1 MPKALSA
8 FLLLALLL
16 TQAQPAP
23 ALDPH
28 KQLTQYQLAQWS
40 VDDGL
45 VQNSVRSIVQTPQG
59 YLLLGTYEGMTLF
72 DGVRFQPFAPS
83 TDARLEKNTNF
94 IVKDRQDNLWV
105 GGRDTGLHRFSP
117 PASSRS
123 GQFNAPAANYRHQAW
138 AVDDGLPSRHITALH
153 VDAMGEVWIG
163 TFAGLARIEDGQ
175 PRRINHQAL
184 DGQPITSI
192 HSFEGRLFV
201 ATAGAG
207 LFLRSDQQDWQPVHG
222 PDGRLTVNA
231 LEAHQGELLV
241 GTNTGVL
248 RFQVDGQWLGEIAE
262 PGTFE
267 GETVSTMLSTGS
279 QLFIGTYG
287 RGLIRHSANG
297 FDRLSTDRGLNNAY
311 IQSLLLDSQGVLWI
325 GSSGGLHRLVDA
337 PFSGLSTPEGLSHGF
352 VRSVIEDAQGGLW
365 VGVDGAEG
373 EDGINRISADGRIDH
388 FGAAEGVPGNAVR
401 AMALDADA
409 RLWIAAYRAGLA
421 FFDTDTQRFISPEWV
436 SELPSLRNR
445 ALLFDRH
452 RNLWIATDDRG
463 VVRRSATGE
472 WLHLNRA
479 NGFPSDSV
487 NAMVEAAN
495 GDIWMASY
503 GDGLMRWRGQDRV
516 DHWLEED
523 GLPSNTAM
531 TLHIDQ
537 QQRLWIGTD
546 RGLAFIEG
554 DRVVAA
560 NPPDAA
566 WSGALFQ
573 ILDDPHSERLWVCG
587 NQGIIALDHQA
598 LVETPGRLPG
608 YRRYG
613 RAEGLRNQQCNGGN
627 QPGAW
632 RRDNGWLWFSTADGL
647 AGTHP
652 PSLSATAELGRVIIE
667 TVRVDGQELELAAT
681 GTLVLP
687 KTAGRLEVE
696 FTAPSSVAA
705 DRLEFRYR
713 LSGYDR
719 DWNAAGTRRNAHYTQ
734 LPAGEYQLQVQARRP
749 NADWL
754 LASSATIDL
763 QRPPRATETTAFALL
778 VAAVFIA
785 LAIAAYR
792 LRVRRLRQRA
802 LLLEQHVQAR
812 TRELEAAVN
821 KLSETRN
828 RLVQAEKLASM
839 TRMLAGISHE
849 LNTPLGNAVVV
860 NSRMQEL
867 TDSLRRLLDQPQPS
881 RQQASAQISRLDEG
895 LKLMQHGLQQAVELI
910 RRFRDS
916 ASPASPLGPEEFD
929 LCDHLHRFASSVN
942 ARRAMSCQVRVECA
956 GKLLMYSHPESI
968 REVLSE
974 LIENSQQHGLAT
986 EVKMTVTAPNAT
998 QVSLQYQDNGSGIAE
1013 PLHAN
1018 IFDPLHQSM
1027 SGDQRSGLGMHRVFS
1042 LVTGILGGQIELQG
1056 TQQGAAFCI
1065 TLPCRLD
1072 AE

>member
-1 MPKALSA
+1 MPKAPSA
-8 FLLLALLL
+8 CLLIALLL
-16 TQAQPAP
+16 SQAQTAI
-23 ALDPH
+23 ALDPQKRLTQH
-28 KQLTQYQLAQWS
+28 QLTQWS

-72 DGVRFQPFAPS
+72 DGVRFQPFPAS
-83 TDARLEKNTNF
+83 SEARLEKNTNF
-94 IVKDRQDNLWV
+94 IVRDRQDNLWV

-117 PASSRS
+117 PVSSQ
-123 GQFNAPAANYRHQAW
+123 GAHFHAPAANYRHQAW
-138 AVDDGLPSRHITALH
+138 GVDDGLPSRHITALH
-153 VDAMGEVWIG
+153 VDAMGDIWVG

-175 PRRINHQAL
+175 LRRISDPIVDQ
-184 DGQPITSI
+184 QPITGI
-192 HSFEGRLFV
+192 HSFEDHLFV

-207 LFLRSDQQDWQPVHG
+207 LFLRSGQQDWKAVHG
-222 PDGRLTVNA
+222 PDGMLTVNA

-248 RFQVDGQWLGEIAE
+248 RFQVDGQWLGDIAE
-262 PGTFE
+262 PGAFE
-267 GETVSTMLSTGS
+267 GETVSALLSSGS

-287 RGLIRHSANG
+287 RGLVRHSANG
-297 FDRLSTDRGLNNAY
+297 FDRLSSDRGLSNAY

-337 PFSGLSTPEGLSHGF
+337 PISSLSTLEGLSHGF
-352 VRSVIEDAQGGLW
+352 VRSVIEDTQGALW

-373 EDGINRISADGRIDH
+373 EEGINRINADGRIDH
-388 FGAAEGVPGNAVR
+388 FGAAQGVPGNAVR
-401 AMALDADA
+401 AMALDVDA

-421 FFDTDTQRFISPEWV
+421 FFDSDKQRFLSPDWV
-436 SELPSLRNR
+436 SQLPSLRNR
-445 ALLFDRH
+445 ALMFDRH
-452 RNLWIATDDRG
+452 GNLWIATDDRG
-463 VVRRSATGE
+463 VVRRSAQGE

-479 NGFPSDSV
+479 NGFPSDSI

-503 GDGLMRWRGQDRV
+503 GDGLMRWRGKDQV
-516 DHWLEED
+516 DHWLESD

-531 TLHIDQ
+531 TLHIDG

-546 RGLAFIEG
+546 RGLAFVEG
-554 DRVVAA
+554 DRVVSA

-573 ILDDPHSERLWVCG
+573 ILDDPHGDRLWVCG
-587 NQGIIALDHQA
+587 NQGIIAIDRQA
-598 LVETPGRLPG
+598 LVDAPDRLPD
-608 YRRYG
+608 YRRYD

-632 RRDNGWLWFSTADGL
+632 RLSNGWLWFSTADGL

-652 PSLSATAELGRVIIE
+652 PSLNATAELGKVIIE
-667 TVRVDGQELELAAT
+667 SVRVDGQALKVAPA
-681 GTLVLP
+681 GALVLP
-687 KTAGRLEVE
+687 STAGRLEVE
-696 FTAPSSVAA
+696 FTAPSSAAA

-713 LSGYDR
+713 LNGYDR
-719 DWNAAGTRRNAHYTQ
+719 DWNTAGTRRNAQYTR

-749 NADWL
+749 NSDWQ
-754 LASSATIDL
+754 LAGGSSFDL
-763 QRPPRATETTAFALL
+763 QRPPRASETTAFALL
-778 VAAVFIA
+778 IAAVLIA
-785 LAIAAYR
+785 LAFAAYR
-792 LRVRRLRQRA
+792 FRVRRLRQRA
-802 LLLEQHVQAR
+802 RALEQHVQAR
-812 TRELEAAVN
+812 TQELEATIN

-867 TDSLRRLLDQPQPS
+867 TGSLRRLLDQPQPS

-895 LKLMQHGLQQAVELI
+895 LTLMQHGLQQAVELI

-916 ASPASPLGPEEFD
+916 ASPASPLGPEKFD
-929 LCDHLHRFASSVN
+929 LSEHLHNFASTIN
-942 ARRAMSCQVRVECA
+942 ARRSMTCQLRVDCPRT
-956 GKLLMYSHPESI
+956 LLMHSHPESL

-974 LIENSQQHGLAT
+974 LIENSQQHGRAT
-986 EVKMTVTAPNAT
+986 DVVLTVTEPNAT
-998 QVSLQYQDNGSGIAE
+998 QVSLQYQDNGAGIAE
-1013 PLHAN
+1013 PLRGN

-1042 LVTGILGGQIELQG
+1042 LVTGILGGQIELLSDQE
-1056 TQQGAAFCI
+1056 GAAFRI
-1065 TLPCRLD
+1065 TLPRRLD
-1072 AE
+1072 GE